1 MLKRCGRV
9 LTVVILSL
17 MMNGCDLNRASARYA
32 FMGDSLTE
40 GWALPRINLGVHG
53 NTTAQMLAR
62 FPAEIPG
69 HHYTAVFILGGTNDI
84 LLGINPAIT
93 VRNLSRMVDE
103 ARAVGAE
110 PVLAEIPDIYQ
121 KNHAYNEQVRQL
133 NEQITALAQAKHLK
147 LVDYYD
153 VTHNHPGYE
162 SDGVHMKRR
171 GYLAMEKAL
180 LSTKIPF

>member
-1 MLKRCGRV
+1 MLQHEDMLKHLGRV
-9 LTVVILSL
+9 LTVVILCL
-17 MMNGCDLNRASARYA
+17 MMNGCGLNRASARYA

-40 GWALPRINLGVHG
+40 DWELPRANLGVHG

-62 FPAEIPG
+62 FPA
-69 HHYTAVFILGGTNDI
+69 VFILGGTNDI
-84 LLGINPAIT
+84 LLGIKPAIT

-103 ARAVGAE
+103 ATADGAE
-110 PVLAEIPDIYQ
+110 PVLAQIPDIYQ
-121 KNHAYNEQVRQL
+121 NNHTYNQPVCQL

-147 LVDYYD
+147 LADYYD

-162 SDGVHMKRR
+162 SDGVHMNRA

-180 LSTKIPF
+180 LSMKIPF